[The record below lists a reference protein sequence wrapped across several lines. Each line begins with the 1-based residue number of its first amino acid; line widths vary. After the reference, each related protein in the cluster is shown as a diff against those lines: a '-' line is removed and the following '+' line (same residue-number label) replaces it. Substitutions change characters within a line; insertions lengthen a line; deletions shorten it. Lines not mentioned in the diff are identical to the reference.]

1 MEQLKPIHDDNS
13 FDVER
18 VRQDFPIL
26 RRTVHGKPLV
36 YLDTAASAQRPLAVI
51 EATDRFYREHNA
63 NVHRGVHSLSQEATD
78 LYEGARRRLAR
89 YINAA
94 SEREVIFT
102 RGTTEAINLVANSYL
117 RPRLQPGDE
126 ILITHM
132 EHHSNIVPWQM
143 LRDHTGAVLKV
154 APINERGELKLDAL
168 ESMLSDRVK
177 LLGMVHIS
185 NALGTINPVAEV
197 CRMAKRHGIPVLV
210 DGAQAM
216 PHSRVDVQALG
227 CDFFC
232 LSGHKMYGPTG
243 IGALWA
249 REATLEAM
257 PPWQGGG
264 EMISW
269 VTFEKSTWNELPAKF
284 EAGTPN
290 IAGGIGLGAAV
301 EYLESL
307 GMDAITAYERSVL
320 EYATDRLQQI
330 EGLRIIGTAR
340 EKAGVISFT
349 LGDIHPH
356 DLGTIVDHYGVALR
370 TGHHCTMPVMQFFG
384 VPATARASF
393 GLYNTAGEVDVLA
406 DALEQAR
413 AMFRRRGCTAGR
425 RRTRPRATK
434 KPVIEPAFSC
444 LRTR

>member
-1 MEQLKPIHDDNS
+1 MTEATN

-26 RRTVHGKPLV
+26 SRTVHGKPLV

-63 NVHRGVHSLSQEATD
+63 NVHRGVHTLSQEATD
-78 LYEGARRRLAR
+78 LYEGARRRLATR
-89 YINAA
+89 INAA

-102 RGTTEAINLVANSYL
+102 RGTTESINLVAQSYL
-117 RPRLQPGDE
+117 RPRLAPGDE

-143 LRDHTGAVLKV
+143 LCEQTGAVLKV
-154 APINERGELKLDAL
+154 APIDQRGELRLDAL
-168 ESMLSDRVK
+168 EALLSERVK
-177 LLGMVHIS
+177 LLGIVHVS
-185 NALGTINPVAEV
+185 NALGTINPVAQV
-197 CRMAKRHGIPVLV
+197 CRLARGFGIPVLV

-216 PHSRVDVQALG
+216 PHLTVDVQALG
-227 CDFFC
+227 CDFYC

-249 REATLEAM
+249 RETTLDAM

-264 EMISW
+264 EMISR
-269 VTFEKSTWNELPAKF
+269 VTFEKTTWNELPSKF

-290 IAGGIGLGAAV
+290 IAGGVGLGAAID
-301 EYLESL
+301 YLDGL
-307 GMDAITAYERSVL
+307 GMEAVAAHERSVL
-320 EYATDRLQQI
+320 AYATERLGGI

-340 EKAGVISFT
+340 DKAGAISFT

-356 DLGTIVDHYGVALR
+356 DLGTIIDHYGVALR
-370 TGHHCTMPVMQFFG
+370 TGHHCTMPVMQFFD

-393 GLYNTAGEVDVLA
+393 GLYNTLEEVDVLV
-406 DALEQAR
+406 DALERTR
-413 AMFRRRGCTAGR
+413 AMFQA
-425 RRTRPRATK
+425 
-434 KPVIEPAFSC
+434 
-444 LRTR
+444 